1 MFQKILPGQIV
12 SKTFIDTFVY
22 MGGTGTLLGLV
33 IAIFIF
39 SKNGNSKKLAR
50 LARHL
55 VNDLEESLASGF
67 KEETVLH
74 ESSLLMKY
82 QPQFD
87 NKGKCIGAE
96 SLLGN
101 VRTKEIIN
109 SIVYLSKSLG
119 FKVLAEFVET
129 NEQKE
134 ALESIGVNLYQGYL
148 YSPAIDKAAF
158 LKMK

>member
-1 MFQKILPGQIV
+1 MFQKILPSQIV
-12 SKTFIDTFVY
+12 SKTFIDTFIY

-39 SKNGNSKKLAR
+39 SKKLAR

-67 KEETVLH
+67 KEEPVLH

-101 VRTKEIIN
+101 VRTKASTIN
-109 SIVYLSKSLG
+109 IK
-119 FKVLAEFVET
+119 
-129 NEQKE
+129 
-134 ALESIGVNLYQGYL
+134 
-148 YSPAIDKAAF
+148 
-158 LKMK
+158 